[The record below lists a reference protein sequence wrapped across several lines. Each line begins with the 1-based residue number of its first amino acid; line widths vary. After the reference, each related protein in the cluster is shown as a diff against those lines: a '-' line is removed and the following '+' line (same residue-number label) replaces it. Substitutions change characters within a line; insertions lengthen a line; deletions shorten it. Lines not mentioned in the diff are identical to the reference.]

1 MVMSTASVLILFLV
15 LLNLIR
21 SQNRFTL
28 FDYRSFENG
37 INIPSSDNPS
47 EGENRSRAPFTDR
60 RQRVS
65 NKNKNRFADFNFKQ
79 FILSSFFSLIIPKKA
94 SDVTVDCIDWN
105 SVVDLSKHPL
115 GPPTSPKDQA
125 QINVV
130 KETGHTEYVN

>member
-28 FDYRSFENG
+28 FDYRSYENG

-65 NKNKNRFADFNFKQ
+65 NKNKNRFTDFKFKQ
-79 FILSSFFSLIIPKKA
+79 LILS
-94 SDVTVDCIDWN
+94 
-105 SVVDLSKHPL
+105 
-115 GPPTSPKDQA
+115 
-125 QINVV
+125 
-130 KETGHTEYVN
+130 